1 MQNHNRKKIIAGNW
15 KMHNIRPEAQELCRA
30 IISGIEKEKD
40 LPEIVLIPPYTSLE
54 TVSSEIKDT
63 SIQLG
68 AQNMDHRDF
77 GAFTGEIS
85 PLMLIDLNIK
95 YVLVGHSERRQYFGE
110 TNAVVNQKVTA
121 ALAHELIPILC
132 VGESLDERESHL
144 TDNVVRRQVGAA
156 LSGITQTHLKE
167 LVIAYEPVWAI
178 GTGKVCEAKEANR
191 VATLIR
197 FTVSDLYSSLETKR
211 DSLSPQAI
219 ANVGEIVPIL
229 YGGSVKPSNIEEQLA
244 QPEIDGVL
252 VGGASLKASEFL
264 SIIKAGQKKIKMSYS
279 CRI

>member
-1 MQNHNRKKIIAGNW
+1 MENHNRKTIIAGNW
-15 KMHNIRPEAQELCRA
+15 KMHNTRAEAQELCRA
-30 IISGIEKEKD
+30 IMSGIEKEKD
-40 LPEIVLIPPYTSLE
+40 LPEIVLSPPYTSLE
-54 TVSSEIKDT
+54 TVSSEIKHT

-110 TNAVVNQKVTA
+110 TNAIANQKVTA
-121 ALAHELIPILC
+121 ALAHNLIPILC
-132 VGESLDERESHL
+132 VGESLDERESNL

-167 LVIAYEPVWAI
+167 FVIAYEPVWAI
-178 GTGKVCEAKEANR
+178 GTGKVCEAREANR

-197 FTVSDLYSSLETKR
+197 STVSDLYSSLETKR
-211 DSLSPQAI
+211 DSLSPQTI

-264 SIIKAGQKKIKMSYS
+264 SIIKAAQKRMKMSYS